1 MPVISYYGSASV
13 VLAWILEARVE
24 VVLAA
29 VDSVILTAVVVAI
42 RAARVENFIL
52 RFFKIIAKCIH
63 FKASRN
69 KIKNKI

>member
-29 VDSVILTAVVVAI
+29 ADWSILTAVVVAI
-42 RAARVENFIL
+42 RAARVENFIIS
-52 RFFKIIAKCIH
+52 FVKIAAKRIH
-63 FKASRN
+63 YKAS
-69 KIKNKI
+69 